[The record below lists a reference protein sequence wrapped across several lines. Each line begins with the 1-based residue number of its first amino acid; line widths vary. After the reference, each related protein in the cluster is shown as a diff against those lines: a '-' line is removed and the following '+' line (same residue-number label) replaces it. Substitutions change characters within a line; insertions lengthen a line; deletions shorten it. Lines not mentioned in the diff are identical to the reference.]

1 MDNAGWPD
9 PAVARTTG
17 EFVAAMRGL
26 KRASGLGYR
35 ALEKAAGGA
44 LPRSTLTAILARETL
59 PRSEVVEALA
69 RACGLPEDEVDRWR
83 AAWRRIATE
92 AELPVSAATERSA
105 LARQATRP
113 PVAEPSVV
121 EPSAVKPSADRR
133 LPAEPSG
140 AEPLAAESP
149 DTHRPAADRPG
160 PGSAAAAPGRA
171 EPRGGLAALVPPAIL
186 SGSWPLRALAVVLV
200 VIVGLVVAGA
210 ITTTIRD
217 LAASSATSP
226 EPTGVPTGPPTD
238 LPSGEGTGLTT
249 LTTRGGGGW
258 TVLRTGDATLPDEQ
272 SMDFETMT
280 VGPEVPGWDARLSER
295 GLKISAPKGVSILGG
310 TGPETAER
318 CTQSPPDQWDSQA
331 GPVNA
336 LMPGASIC
344 VATDAGRTVLLTVLR
359 APDSVTPDLVFHYT
373 VWQRS

>member
-35 ALEKAAGGA
+35 ALEKASGGA

-69 RACGLPEDEVDRWR
+69 RACGLPEDEVARWR

-92 AELPVSAATERSA
+92 AELPVPPDAPSRSA
-105 LARQATRP
+105 VTS
-113 PVAEPSVV
+113 PVAEPSALKPSALK
-121 EPSAVKPSADRR
+121 PSAVESSVAQRSPIE
-133 LPAEPSG
+133 PASVEPPAAERSG
-140 AEPLAAESP
+140 A
-149 DTHRPAADRPG
+149 
-160 PGSAAAAPGRA
+160 GSVAAAPRRA

-217 LAASSATSP
+217 LASSANSP
-226 EPTGVPTGPPTD
+226 EPTGVPTGLPADP
-238 LPSGEGTGLTT
+238 PSGEGTGLTT
-249 LTTRGGGGW
+249 LTTRGAGGW

-272 SMDFETMT
+272 SVDFETMT

-295 GLKISAPKGVSILGG
+295 GVKISAPKGVSILGG

-336 LMPGASIC
+336 LKPGASIC